1 MYHCDT
7 ALNIWYK
14 RLDIT
19 IWNVEIE
26 GHKISICLLLFNIY
40 NNIWAFYTF
49 LENPNQV
56 LVYEP
61 GAPSPDFF
69 LITNNILVF
78 LGIKWNYQIVHCLL
92 YKSHQGLSAHFPKD
106 YSHILQQ
113 TEYVMLAMFLWGIS
127 LSKTV
132 CLCFDFASSTSSLW
146 PLKVETPQ
154 GSVLGLFLFLVF
166 MYFLGDFMQSYSFK
180 FSNSYISAVFI
191 NWTLECYMPP
201 IRPHHNA

>member
-1 MYHCDT
+1 M
-7 ALNIWYK
+7 W
-14 RLDIT
+14 RLKDIKS
-19 IWNVEIE
+19 VYVCF
-26 GHKISICLLLFNIY
+26 SLIY
-40 NNIWAFYTF
+40 IITF
-49 LENPNQV
+49 GLSTPFWKTLIKFSFMSLEP
-56 LVYEP
+56 LP
-61 GAPSPDFF
+61 LIFF

-166 MYFLGDFMQSYSFK
+166 MYFLGDLMQSYS
-180 FSNSYISAVFI
+180 
-191 NWTLECYMPP
+191 WTLECYMPP